1 MKASI
6 LGQNAIFDVQQR
18 DDLPPQKGKVT
29 FHHVLQYVRLH
40 QVVGVN
46 QKIPG
51 TNDSP
56 PRNFRMRGAV
66 RFTELVRRFPDD
78 FEVAANRVQNHL
90 LLAPVPSQAIGVR
103 QDAVDTLADMG
114 QIEAAIFHGQLE
126 GQGFRQHPIPD
137 DRVQAAG
144 IDEIDGG
151 LQKFAKVLEQGAEVK
166 DILTWI
172 EVHEKV
178 DIASWNRFA
187 PRDRTENSHV
197 SRTVTLGQ
205 RENRRALFELERFE
219 RHQLLLCIIA
229 QARGVND
236 DITARRNS

>member
-78 FEVAANRVQNHL
+78 FEVTANGVQNHL
-90 LLAPVPSQAIGVR
+90 LLAPVPSQAIGVGL
-103 QDAVDTLADMG
+103 DSVDN
-114 QIEAAIFHGQLE
+114 GQLE
-126 GQGFRQHPIPD
+126 GQGFRQHAIPD
-137 DRVQAAG
+137 DRVLAAG

-151 LQKFAKVLEQGAEVK
+151 FQKFAKVLEKGAEVK

-172 EVHEKV
+172 EVNEKV

-236 DITARRNS
+236 DIPGRRNS

>member
-18 DDLPPQKGKVT
+18 DDLPPQKVT

-78 FEVAANRVQNHL
+78 FEVAANGVQNHL
-90 LLAPVPSQAIGVR
+90 LLAPVPSQAIGVGL
-103 QDAVDTLADMG
+103 DSVDN
-114 QIEAAIFHGQLE
+114 GQLE
-126 GQGFRQHPIPD
+126 GQGFRQHAIPD
-137 DRVQAAG
+137 DRVLAAG

-151 LQKFAKVLEQGAEVK
+151 FQKFAKVLEKGAEVK

-172 EVHEKV
+172 EVNEKV

-236 DITARRNS
+236 DIPVRRNS

>member
-18 DDLPPQKGKVT
+18 DDLPPQKVT

-78 FEVAANRVQNHL
+78 FEVTANGVQNHL
-90 LLAPVPSQAIGVR
+90 LLAPVPSQAIGVGL
-103 QDAVDTLADMG
+103 DSVDN
-114 QIEAAIFHGQLE
+114 GQLE
-126 GQGFRQHPIPD
+126 GQGFRQHAIPD

-151 LQKFAKVLEQGAEVK
+151 LQKFAKVLEKGAEVK

-172 EVHEKV
+172 EVNEKV

-205 RENRRALFELERFE
+205 RENRRALFE

-236 DITARRNS
+236 DITVRRNS